1 MAQCEPKR
9 LTQAPQRIG
18 VIYRR
23 FRKTDRFASQIMKS
37 AIMDS
42 RQTFSDQ
49 VRVSRSSFNFNGR
62 VYDSNVI
69 IRNLAFSTVSSI
81 SWNDTL
87 ASNPSYSLLFQNRN
101 RLNNLRCIRK
111 GFVKCSLTF

>member
-1 MAQCEPKR
+1 MAHCEPKR
-9 LTQAPQRIG
+9 LNQAPQWIG
-18 VIYRR
+18 VIYRH
-23 FRKTDRFASQIMKS
+23 FRKTDQFASEIMKS
-37 AIMDS
+37 AIKDS

-62 VYDSNVI
+62 VYDSNVMS

-87 ASNPSYSLLFQNRN
+87 ASTPSYPLLFQNRN
-101 RLNNLRCIRK
+101 RLNNL
-111 GFVKCSLTF
+111 

>member
-1 MAQCEPKR
+1 MAHCEPKR
-9 LTQAPQRIG
+9 LNQAPQRIG

-23 FRKTDRFASQIMKS
+23 FRKTDGFASQIMKS

-62 VYDSNVI
+62 PPY
-69 IRNLAFSTVSSI
+69 LGPA
-81 SWNDTL
+81 
-87 ASNPSYSLLFQNRN
+87 LLGIPKERPEPEDF
-101 RLNNLRCIRK
+101 
-111 GFVKCSLTF
+111 T